1 MPQYRIVPLRQ
12 CPDLAGPAAEWF
24 AAKWGI
30 PIAEYRASID
40 ASLQAPDRVP
50 QWYLALDGGLIAA
63 GAGLIENDFHDRPD
77 LAPNLCALCVQPP
90 HRGRGLARQLLDH
103 IRSDAARMG
112 VDRLYLVTDH
122 TDFYERCG
130 WQFLTTVH
138 DESGQPE
145 RMYTAPCPPP
155 AGKEAAP

>member
-1 MPQYRIVPLRQ
+1 MVPG
-12 CPDLAGPAAEWF
+12 AG
-24 AAKWGI
+24 
-30 PIAEYRASID
+30 R
-40 ASLQAPDRVP
+40 R
-50 QWYLALDGGLIAA
+50 LDCRRG
-63 GAGLIENDFHDRPD
+63 GLIENDFHDRSD
-77 LAPNLCALCVQPP
+77 LAPNLCALFVQPP

-103 IRSDAARMG
+103 IRCDAAQMG

-138 DESGQPE
+138 DESGRPE

>member
-63 GAGLIENDFHDRPD
+63 GAG
-77 LAPNLCALCVQPP
+77 
-90 HRGRGLARQLLDH
+90 
-103 IRSDAARMG
+103 
-112 VDRLYLVTDH
+112 
-122 TDFYERCG
+122 
-130 WQFLTTVH
+130 
-138 DESGQPE
+138 
-145 RMYTAPCPPP
+145 
-155 AGKEAAP
+155 

>member
-50 QWYLALDGGLIAA
+50 QWYLALDGGCIAA

-77 LAPNLCALCVQPP
+77 LAPNLCALFVQPP
-90 HRGRGLARQLLDH
+90 TGAGGWPGSCWITSAATPRGWAWTGC
-103 IRSDAARMG
+103 IWSPSTPIFTSGAAG
-112 VDRLYLVTDH
+112 C
-122 TDFYERCG
+122 F
-130 WQFLTTVH
+130 
-138 DESGQPE
+138 
-145 RMYTAPCPPP
+145 
-155 AGKEAAP
+155 